1 MPLMRRRDGSTLS
14 GRSLPS
20 QVGIMLQRE
29 MMKSADKKQ
38 EKRDTHPFR
47 PPPSFHCVIVCQ
59 KGKVFSRLQIATAT
73 ETFYNCCN
81 YSRKVKERG
90 HWMGWDAS
98 TADDN
103 FQTT

>member
-38 EKRDTHPFR
+38 EKETPIHSVRVR
-47 PPPSFHCVIVCQ
+47 P
-59 KGKVFSRLQIATAT
+59 
-73 ETFYNCCN
+73 
-81 YSRKVKERG
+81 
-90 HWMGWDAS
+90 S
-98 TADDN
+98 TV
-103 FQTT
+103 